1 MIRIL
6 VSLCFCVLKVFGQG
20 GIQFQ
25 PGMTGT
31 QTGFQGP
38 GFSPIG
44 TQTFQPQPGMPQN
57 PTQTGTTS
65 TGFGSPFTGPMVTG
79 GMPFGPGSV
88 FGPMGPLRPLS
99 RKYCP
104 FFSSFTI
111 LFRYKQKIMY
121 SFSLKFWIKIE
132 KKKQN
137 KTITTLNPTFLP
149 TIHWDEDRAGH
160 KVLSWVWSGGCLND
174 ISLNCWEKRRCMFNQ
189 QQKVK
194 WFHRVFNAVNQYRNL
209 NYVSM
214 MLHVCW
220 YRVKVSKAWYTRR
233 CSKFISYFQWITEI

>member
-1 MIRIL
+1 MIRII
-6 VSLCFCVLKVFGQG
+6 VCLCFCVSKVFGQG

-25 PGMTGT
+25 PGMIGT

-99 RKYCP
+99 RKYCLS
-104 FFSSFTI
+104 FSSFCKKKLS
-111 LFRYKQKIMY
+111 LFVIQTEKIY
-121 SFSLKFWIKIE
+121 SFSTENVNSQKYKI
-132 KKKQN
+132 N
-137 KTITTLNPTFLP
+137 TGIRVFP
-149 TIHWDEDRAGH
+149 TIQRDEGEAT
-160 KVLSWVWSGGCLND
+160 VT
-174 ISLNCWEKRRCMFNQ
+174 
-189 QQKVK
+189 
-194 WFHRVFNAVNQYRNL
+194 
-209 NYVSM
+209 
-214 MLHVCW
+214 MLLLGNSVAMAA
-220 YRVKVSKAWYTRR
+220 SSAP
-233 CSKFISYFQWITEI
+233 

>member
-1 MIRIL
+1 MIRII
-6 VSLCFCVLKVFGQG
+6 VCLCFCVSKVFGQG

-25 PGMTGT
+25 PGMIGT

-99 RKYCP
+99 RKYCHS
-104 FFSSFTI
+104 FSSFCKKTI
-111 LFRYKQKIMY
+111 LFCYTNRKDLQLFHGKCELSKIQNQHRNP
-121 SFSLKFWIKIE
+121 SFPDNS
-132 KKKQN
+132 
-137 KTITTLNPTFLP
+137 
-149 TIHWDEDRAGH
+149 
-160 KVLSWVWSGGCLND
+160 V
-174 ISLNCWEKRRCMFNQ
+174 RRG
-189 QQKVK
+189 
-194 WFHRVFNAVNQYRNL
+194 
-209 NYVSM
+209 
-214 MLHVCW
+214 
-220 YRVKVSKAWYTRR
+220 
-233 CSKFISYFQWITEI
+233 